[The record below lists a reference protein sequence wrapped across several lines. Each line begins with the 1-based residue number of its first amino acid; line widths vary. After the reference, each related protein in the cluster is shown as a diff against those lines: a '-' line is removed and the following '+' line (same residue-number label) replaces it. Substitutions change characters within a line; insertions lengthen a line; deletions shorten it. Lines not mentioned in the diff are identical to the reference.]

1 MLHQQ
6 GSLVKASEMSSAV
19 RLWVIGGVGV
29 LIAGALYLWAVRG
42 TAILLDL
49 AAAAKGVLCF

>member
-1 MLHQQ
+1 MT
-6 GSLVKASEMSSAV
+6 ANV
-19 RLWVIGGVGV
+19 RIWIYGGLGV
-29 LIAGALYLWAVRG
+29 LVAGALYLWAVRG